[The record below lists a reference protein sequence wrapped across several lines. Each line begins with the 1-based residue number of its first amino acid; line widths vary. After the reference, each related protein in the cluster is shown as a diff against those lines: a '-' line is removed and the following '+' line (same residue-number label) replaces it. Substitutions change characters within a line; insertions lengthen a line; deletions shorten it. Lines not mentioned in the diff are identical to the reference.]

1 MPRAVGR
8 WYSVCAASRVCAS
21 HILGVDVAGG
31 EVPASQQHR
40 KFLRVNAIS
49 LGFAAVDSFQIE
61 SVAEQESQ
69 VLIVAEIGEPV
80 PIESG
85 FAADDQVVELLSEV
99 VFLSR

>member
-1 MPRAVGR
+1 M
-8 WYSVCAASRVCAS
+8 CAS

-40 KFLRVNAIS
+40 KFLRVDAIS